1 MLCAIG
7 FNAKTME
14 RMKKIMDN
22 KQKGYSI
29 TELMVVVSI
38 IGILGVIA
46 VPNFVTSVSTYKL
59 KNTSVDL
66 CSNLRKARSIA
77 VKQNRNNVEI
87 SFNVNEKTYSIDNGS
102 PVRLETGVSFGN
114 GNATSTANAGESIPS
129 DGISFVSE
137 KATFNNQGISNAGSV
152 YLENDKGEA
161 YAVVVLTSGRI
172 VLRHW
177 SDGRWN

>member
-1 MLCAIG
+1 
-7 FNAKTME
+7 
-14 RMKKIMDN
+14 MDN
-22 KQKGYSI
+22 KQKGYSM

-77 VKQNRNNVEI
+77 VKQNTNVTITFDINNNTYLIETITNGITYRIKSINNGEPVELQ
-87 SFNVNEKTYSIDNGS
+87 KNGN
-102 PVRLETGVSFGN
+102 GVSFGQ
-114 GNATSTANAGESIPS
+114 GNATASANPPESIPS
-129 DGISFVSE
+129 DGVSFASE
-137 KATFNNQGISNAGSV
+137 KATINNQGISNAGYV

-161 YAVVVLTSGRI
+161 YAIGVHTSGRI

-177 SDGRWN
+177 SDGSWH

>member
-1 MLCAIG
+1 MLCAIS
-7 FNAKTME
+7 FKANTKE
-14 RMKKIMDN
+14 DEKIMDY

-66 CSNLRKARSIA
+66 CSNLRKARSLA
-77 VKQNRNNVEI
+77 VKQNRNVVIN
-87 SFNVNEKTYSIDNGS
+87 FNTDAKTYSIDGGS
-102 PVRLETGVSFGN
+102 LIRLEEGVWFGH
-114 GNATSTANAGESIPS
+114 GSATITANAGESIPS
-129 DGISFVSE
+129 DGVSFASE
-137 KATFNNQGISNAGSV
+137 KATINNQGISNAGYV
-152 YLENDKGEA
+152 YLQNDKGEA
-161 YAVVVLTSGRI
+161 YAVGVHTSGRI
-172 VLRHW
+172 LLRHW

>member
-14 RMKKIMDN
+14 DVKIMDN

-77 VKQNRNNVEI
+77 VKQNRNVAI
-87 SFNVNEKTYSIDNGS
+87 SFNTDAKTYSIDSGV
-102 PVRLETGVSFGN
+102 PVQLEAGVSFGH
-114 GNATSTANAGESIPS
+114 GNATSTANSGESIPS
-129 DGISFVSE
+129 DGVSFASE
-137 KATFNNQGISNAGSV
+137 KATINNQGISNAGYV

-161 YAVVVLTSGRI
+161 YAVGVHTSGRI

-177 SDGRWN
+177 SDGSWH

>member
-1 MLCAIG
+1 MLCAFG

-14 RMKKIMDN
+14 DEEIMDC
-22 KQKGYSI
+22 KQKGYSL

-66 CSNLRKARSIA
+66 CSNLRRARSIA
-77 VKQNRNNVEI
+77 VKQNRNVVI
-87 SFNVNEKTYSIDNGS
+87 SFNTDAKTYSIDSGA
-102 PVRLETGVSFGN
+102 PIRLEEGVSFGH
-114 GNATSTANAGESIPS
+114 GSATITANASESIPS
-129 DGISFVSE
+129 DGVSFTSE
-137 KATFNNQGISNAGSV
+137 QATINNQGISNAGYV
-152 YLENDKGEA
+152 YMQNDKGEA
-161 YAVVVLTSGRI
+161 YAVGMHASGRI

-177 SDGRWN
+177 FNGGWN

>member
-1 MLCAIG
+1 MLCAIS

-14 RMKKIMDN
+14 DEKIMDY

-77 VKQNRNNVEI
+77 VKQNRNVVI
-87 SFNVNEKTYSIDNGS
+87 SFNADAKTYSIDSGS
-102 PVRLETGVSFGN
+102 PIRLEEGVSFGH
-114 GNATSTANAGESIPS
+114 GNATVTANAGEAIPS
-129 DGISFVSE
+129 DGVSFASE
-137 KATFNNQGISNAGSV
+137 KATLNSQGIGNAGYV
-152 YLENDKGEA
+152 YLQNDKGEA
-161 YAVVVLTSGRI
+161 YAVGMHISGRI
-172 VLRHW
+172 IMRHW